1 MDWSTILPFILTL
14 GGLILLVLSNNLI
27 GGFNAIAE
35 GTFDK
40 EKSKK
45 GIIKATGILLG
56 LIAGYVAGMMVPDI
70 SIGMVNGQTMTMAQ
84 AVSAIITGAY
94 GVYGYKF
101 VQKCIEA
108 LQLKININPA
118 ESGEID
124 KLSSAQRGS

>member
-14 GGLILLVLSNNLI
+14 GGLVLLVLSNNLI
-27 GGFNAIAE
+27 GGFNAMAE

-45 GIIKATGILLG
+45 
-56 LIAGYVAGMMVPDI
+56 
-70 SIGMVNGQTMTMAQ
+70 
-84 AVSAIITGAY
+84 VSAIVTGAY

-108 LQLKININPA
+108 LQLKINVNPA

>member
-84 AVSAIITGAY
+84 AVSAIITGGY

-108 LQLKININPA
+108 LQLKINTNPID
-118 ESGEID
+118 SGEID
-124 KLSSAQRGS
+124 EVASRQRGS

>member
-14 GGLILLVLSNNLI
+14 GGLVLLVLSNNLI
-27 GGFNAIAE
+27 GGFNAMAE

-45 GIIKATGILLG
+45 GLIKATGILLG
-56 LIAGYVAGMMVPDI
+56 IIVGYIAGMMVPDV
-70 SIGMVNGQTMTMAQ
+70 SIGMVNGETMTMAQ
-84 AVSAIITGAY
+84 AVSAIVTGAY

-101 VQKCIEA
+101 VQKCIET
-108 LQLKININPA
+108 LQLKINVNPA

>member
-27 GGFNAIAE
+27 GGFNAMAE

-45 GIIKATGILLG
+45 GLIKATGILLG
-56 LIAGYVAGMMVPDI
+56 IIVGYVAGMMVPDV
-70 SIGMVNGQTMTMAQ
+70 SIGMVNGETMTMAQ
-84 AVSAIITGAY
+84 AVSAIVTGAY
-94 GVYGYKF
+94 GVYGYTF
-101 VQKCIEA
+101 VQKCTEA
-108 LQLKININPA
+108 LQLKINVNPA